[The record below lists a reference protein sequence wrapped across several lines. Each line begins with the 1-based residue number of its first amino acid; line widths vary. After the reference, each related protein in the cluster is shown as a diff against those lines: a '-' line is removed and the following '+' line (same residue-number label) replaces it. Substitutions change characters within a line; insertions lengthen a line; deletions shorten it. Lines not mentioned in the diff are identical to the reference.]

1 LISPGV
7 ALPVTVS
14 VAVVGYG
21 KAPVARRENRSALL
35 GQQEMQRASGS
46 NPFASTENSGVI
58 AMYALA
64 DRLAVEESAR
74 AAIGR

>member
-1 LISPGV
+1 M
-7 ALPVTVS
+7 TVS

-21 KAPVARRENRSALL
+21 KAPVARRENRSALV

-46 NPFASTENSGVI
+46 KRFARTENSGGI
-58 AMYALA
+58 AMNAVA

>member
-1 LISPGV
+1 M
-7 ALPVTVS
+7 TVS

-46 NPFASTENSGVI
+46 KRFVSTENSGVI